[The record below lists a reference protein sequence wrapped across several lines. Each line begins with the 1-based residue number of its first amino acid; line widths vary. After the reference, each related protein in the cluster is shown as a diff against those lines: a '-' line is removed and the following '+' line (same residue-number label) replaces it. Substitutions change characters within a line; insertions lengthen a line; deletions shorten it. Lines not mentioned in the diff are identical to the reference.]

1 MRRLFAL
8 RLPGSVSWMILF
20 SLLALPMGSDEAQ
33 AQGMPC
39 DDYAA
44 GGVVPFA
51 DLYGDL
57 SQMSIPSF
65 YGDTARY
72 RISYLYDGWGGPGL
86 LDLFCEIIDV
96 ANPNAPE
103 SLYWFYDRGTDEIPP
118 SGSIDHVAGCRF
130 LVSRGYPPSLMM
142 DVNSGGYTSFEM
154 PDAWLVKGNS
164 RFIWS
169 SHPNTGLRFFDAADL
184 TAVVEL
190 DPWPGMVMP
199 TLVYEQ
205 LALQHVGDLWAV
217 VDLMDPAGPVLR
229 GDINLPDGD
238 VSSALLMD
246 DLLIMSLADG
256 AEWTLR
262 VLDLGDID
270 HPTVLS
276 ATDLEGRIFGMSAGD
291 GRLYCRTGSG
301 IMIYDIDDP
310 TDVGTLSGPF
320 GGWYG
325 GLVVHGSI
333 MYAKNYSSLVV
344 YDVSDPA
351 APIMIGS
358 APAWGTDLS
367 ASGRWLVMGGHFL
380 HFDCNDPL
388 PLEDGEQPDELP
400 VASPLSVSASQALQ
414 RTPEIRFS
422 LDRPGEADLSVYDL
436 QGRRLA
442 MLVSE
447 VLPAGSHIVT
457 WDGRDGSGR
466 TQPAGVYL
474 ARLRL
479 DDRTATCKLT
489 LIK

>member
-1 MRRLFAL
+1 MRRLSAL

-57 SQMSIPSF
+57 SQMEIPSF

-72 RISYLYDGWGGPGL
+72 RISYLHDGWAWPGVI
-86 LDLFCEIIDV
+86 DLYCEIIDV
-96 ANPNAPE
+96 ADPYAPE
-103 SLYWFYDRGTDEIPP
+103 SLYWFHVRGTDEIPP
-118 SGSIDHVAGCRF
+118 SGSIDHVTGCRF
-130 LVSRGYPPSLMM
+130 LVSRSYSPSMMM
-142 DVNSGGYTSFEM
+142 DVNSSGSNSYAV
-154 PDAWLVKGNS
+154 PDSCSIRGNS
-164 RFIWS
+164 RYIWS
-169 SHPNTGLRFFDAADL
+169 HHPISGLRLFDAADL
-184 TAVVEL
+184 TAVIEL
-190 DPWPGMVMP
+190 DPQPGMVMP

-205 LALQHVGDLWAV
+205 LALQHVDELWTV
-217 VDLMDPAGPVLR
+217 VDLTDPAGPVLR

-238 VSSALLMD
+238 VSSALLVD
-246 DLLIMSLADG
+246 DLLFMSLADG

-262 VLDLGDID
+262 VLNLGDLD
-270 HPTVLS
+270 HPTALS
-276 ATDLEGRIFGMSAGD
+276 ATDLDGRIFDMSAGD
-291 GRLYCRTGSG
+291 GRLYFSTGSG

-310 TDVGTLSGPF
+310 TEVGTLSGPF
-320 GGWYG
+320 GGVCS
-325 GLVVHGSI
+325 GLVVRGSI

-344 YDVSDPA
+344 YDVSDPT

-358 APAWGTDLS
+358 ASARGTDLS

-388 PLEDGEQPDELP
+388 PLDDGGQPDELP

-414 RTPEIRFS
+414 RAPEIRFS